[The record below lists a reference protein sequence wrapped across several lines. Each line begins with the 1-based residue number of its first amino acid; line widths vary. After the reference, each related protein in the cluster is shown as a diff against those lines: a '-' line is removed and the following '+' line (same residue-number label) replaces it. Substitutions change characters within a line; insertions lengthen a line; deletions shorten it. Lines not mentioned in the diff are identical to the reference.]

1 MGKAIVFTSGKGGT
15 GKTTA
20 VAAIASC
27 LAATGHSTLCIDCD
41 LGLGNLDLSLG
52 IAGTAATH
60 FGDVLSGRVCLED
73 AVCPHPRIPGL
84 GYLAAPVTLT
94 AEEISPAAL
103 GELVKEAKTKYE
115 FVLLDSAAGIG
126 SAFRLAKGLADMAV
140 IVATW
145 DASSQRDGQRAAAML
160 FEEDALGEIRLLLNR
175 IYPRFLRDS
184 RTTVDDLVDSIG
196 VQLLGVVP
204 EDRAV
209 QLSVQEELALALYG
223 STGAS
228 RAFLRIAK
236 RLAGEHI
243 PLGKL

>member
-20 VAAIASC
+20 VAAVASC
-27 LAATGHSTLCIDCD
+27 LAATGHRTLWIDCD

-52 IAGTAATH
+52 IEGASTTN
-60 FGDVLSGRVCLED
+60 FGDVLAGRVSLTD
-73 AVCPHPRIPGL
+73 AVYPHPQIPGL
-84 GYLAAPVTLT
+84 FYLAAPVSVA
-94 AEEISPAAL
+94 AEEVSPTAM
-103 GELVKEAKTKYE
+103 GQQVEEAKAAFE

-140 IVATW
+140 IVTTW
-145 DASSQRDGQRAAAML
+145 DASALRDGQRAAAML
-160 FEEDALGEIRLLLNR
+160 FDAELGEVRLLLHR
-175 IYPRFLRDS
+175 IRPRLLRDNVI
-184 RTTVDDLVDSIG
+184 TVDDLVDAVGAQLIG
-196 VQLLGVVP
+196 IVP
-204 EDRAV
+204 EDSAV
-209 QLSVQEELALALYG
+209 GASVREELALALYG

-243 PLGKL
+243 PLGKI

>member
-27 LAATGHSTLCIDCD
+27 LAATGHRTLCIDCD

-52 IAGTAATH
+52 IEGAATN
-60 FGDVLSGRVCLED
+60 FGDVLAGRVSLAD
-73 AVCPHPRIPGL
+73 AVYPHPQIPGL
-84 GYLAAPVTLT
+84 FYLAAPVSVYAEDVSPT
-94 AEEISPAAL
+94 AM
-103 GELVKEAKTKYE
+103 GQLVEEAKAAFE

-140 IVATW
+140 IVTTW
-145 DASSQRDGQRAAAML
+145 DASALRDGQRAAAML
-160 FEEDALGEIRLLLNR
+160 FDSEPGEVRLLLNR
-175 IYPRFLRDS
+175 IRPRLMRDS
-184 RTTVDDLVDSIG
+184 TVTVDDLIDAVGAQLIG
-196 VQLLGVVP
+196 IVP
-204 EDRAV
+204 EDSAV
-209 QLSVQEELALALYG
+209 PASVREELALALYG

-243 PLGKL
+243 PLGKF

>member
-27 LAATGHSTLCIDCD
+27 LAAIGHSTLCIDCD

-52 IAGTAATH
+52 IEGAAATN
-60 FGDVLSGRVCLED
+60 FGDVLSGRISLAD
-73 AVCPHPRIPGL
+73 AVYPHPQIPNL
-84 GYLAAPVTLT
+84 SYLAAPVSVA
-94 AEEISPAAL
+94 AEEIALPAMKQ
-103 GELVKEAKTKYE
+103 LVEEAKTRYE

-140 IVATW
+140 IVTTW
-145 DASSQRDGQRAAAML
+145 DASALRDGQRAAAML
-160 FEEDALGEIRLLLNR
+160 FEEELGEIRLLLNR
-175 IYPRFLRDS
+175 IRPRLLRDS
-184 RTTVDDLVDSIG
+184 VITVDDLVDAVG
-196 VQLLGVVP
+196 AQLLGVVP
-204 EDRAV
+204 EDAAV
-209 QLSVQEELALALYG
+209 PASVREELALALYG

-243 PLGKL
+243 PLGKV

>member
-20 VAAIASC
+20 AAAIASC

-52 IAGTAATH
+52 LQGTAAMN
-60 FGDVLSGRVCLED
+60 FGDVLAGRARLED
-73 AVCPHPRIPGL
+73 AVCPHPQIPL
-84 GYLAAPVTLT
+84 LFYLAAPVTLA
-94 AEEISPAAL
+94 AEEISPAAM
-103 GELVKEAKTKYE
+103 GALVAQAKESYE

-145 DASSQRDGQRAAAML
+145 DASSQRDGQRAAARL
-160 FEEDALGEIRLLLNR
+160 FEEDSIREVRLLLNR
-175 IYPRFLRDS
+175 ICPRYLRDS
-184 RTTVDDLVDSIG
+184 RITVDDMVDTVG
-196 VQLLGVVP
+196 ARLLGVVP
-204 EDRAV
+204 EDKAV
-209 QLSVQEELALALYG
+209 PLSVQEELALALYG

-243 PLGKL
+243 PLGKI